1 MSDGEWIE
9 RHAASAAG
17 GLDGAAA
24 PAVAKRLAHVRD
36 EVAKAIVGQ
45 HRVVERVLTALLA
58 GGHVLLEGVPGTG
71 KTLLVQTLART
82 LGARFGRI
90 SFTPDL
96 MPSDIT
102 GTNVFDRESGKFQLV
117 QGPIFC
123 DLLLADEINRTP
135 PKTQAALLEAMQ
147 EGRATLDGES
157 HLLSPV
163 FTVLATQNPIE
174 FEGTYPLP
182 EAQRD
187 RFLLKVRVDY
197 PSAEEEAAILRRAHA
212 GKPSEDLDA
221 SGIERVMDV
230 PDLVAARAA
239 LVTVRVDDAV
249 LDYVRDIVR
258 ATRMH
263 DAVRLGGG
271 PRASLALLR
280 AAKAHAYLEGRDYV
294 NPDDVQALAPDVL
307 DHRLLYRPE
316 AEIEGVTVDDVL
328 RDVLRSVEVPR

>member
-1 MSDGEWIE
+1 MTISD
-9 RHAASAAG
+9 A
-17 GLDGAAA
+17 DGACGVEEAA
-24 PAVAKRLAHVRD
+24 ELLGRVRT
-36 EVAKAIVGQ
+36 EVAKSIIGQ
-45 HRVVERVLTALLA
+45 VRVVDGVLTALLA

-71 KTLLVQTLART
+71 KTLLVQTLARA

-102 GTNVFDRESGKFQLV
+102 GTNIYDSKSGAFQLV
-117 QGPIFC
+117 KGPVFC

-187 RFLLKVRVDY
+187 RFLLKVSIDY
-197 PSAEEEAAILRRAHA
+197 PEADDEAEILRRAHA
-212 GKPSEDLDA
+212 GRPSEDLDA
-221 SGIERVMDV
+221 AGIERVMDV
-230 PDLVAARAA
+230 EGLLRARAA
-239 LVTVRVDDAV
+239 MVAIRVDDA
-249 LDYVRDIVR
+249 LILYVRDVVR
-258 ATRMH
+258 ATRH
-263 DAVRLGGG
+263 HEAVRLGGG

-280 AAKAHAYLEGRDYV
+280 AGKARALLSGRDYV
-294 NPDDVQALAPDVL
+294 NPDDIQALAPDVL

-316 AEIEGVTVDDVL
+316 AEIEGITVADVL
-328 RDVLRSVEVPR
+328 RDVLRTVEVPR

>member
-1 MSDGEWIE
+1 MTEDLTAGG
-9 RHAASAAG
+9 AAG
-17 GLDGAAA
+17 IRAAA
-24 PAVAKRLAHVRD
+24 ERLTAVREQVT
-36 EVAKAIVGQ
+36 KAVVGQ
-45 HRVVERVLTALLA
+45 QRAVSRVLTALLA

-71 KTLLVQTLART
+71 KTLMVQTLART

-102 GTNVFDRESGKFQLV
+102 GTNVFDRESGRFQLV
-117 QGPIFC
+117 EGPIFC

-197 PSAEEEAAILRRAHA
+197 PTAEDEGEILRRAHA
-212 GKPSEDLDA
+212 GRPSENLDA

-230 PDLVAARAA
+230 ETLVAARAA
-239 LVTVRVDDAV
+239 LVHVRVEEPL
-249 LDYVRDIVR
+249 LDYVRDLVR
-258 ATRMH
+258 ATRLH

-280 AAKAHAYLEGRDYV
+280 AAKAHALLLGRDYV

-328 RDVLRSVEVPR
+328 RDVLRTVEVPR

>member
-1 MSDGEWIE
+1 MSDGVE
-9 RHAASAAG
+9 
-17 GLDGAAA
+17 GAATA
-24 PAVAKRLAHVRD
+24 LGRVRA

-45 HRVVERVLTALLA
+45 ERVVHRVLTALLA

-71 KTLLVQTLART
+71 KTLLVQTLARA

-102 GTNVFDRESGKFQLV
+102 GTNVWQRESGRFQLV
-117 QGPIFC
+117 EGPIFC

-147 EGRATLDGES
+147 EGCATLDGET
-157 HLLSPV
+157 HALSPV

-187 RFLLKVRVDY
+187 RFLLKVSIDY
-197 PSAEEEAAILRRAHA
+197 PEPDDETEILRRAHA
-212 GKPSEDLDA
+212 GCPPTDLDA
-221 SGIERVMDV
+221 AGIERVMDV
-230 PDLVAARAA
+230 DALVAARAA
-239 LVTVRVDDAV
+239 MVAVRVEDSLLV
-249 LDYVRDIVR
+249 YVRDVVR
-258 ATRMH
+258 GTRLH

-271 PRASLALLR
+271 PRASLALLC
-280 AAKAHAYLEGRDYV
+280 AAKAHALLEGRDYV

-307 DHRLLYRPE
+307 GHRLLYRPE
-316 AEIEGVTVDDVL
+316 AEIEGITVDDVL

>member
-1 MSDGEWIE
+1 MTESDVN
-9 RHAASAAG
+9 RG
-17 GLDGAAA
+17 GVDDAAA
-24 PAVAKRLAHVRD
+24 LLGRVRD
-36 EVAKAIVGQ
+36 EVAKSIIGQ
-45 HRVVERVLTALLA
+45 TRVVDGVLTALLA

-71 KTLLVQTLART
+71 KTLLVQTLARA

-102 GTNVFDRESGKFQLV
+102 GTNIFDRDSGAFKLV
-117 QGPIFC
+117 EGPIFC

-157 HLLSPV
+157 HVLSKM

-187 RFLLKVRVDY
+187 RFLLKVRIGY
-197 PSAEEEAAILRRAHA
+197 PEPEDEAEILRRAHA
-212 GKPSEDLDA
+212 GRPAEDLES

-230 PDLVAARAA
+230 EELLRARAA
-239 LVTVRVDDAV
+239 MVSVRVDDT
-249 LDYVRDIVR
+249 LLHYVRDVVR
-258 ATRMH
+258 ATRTH

-280 AAKAHAYLEGRDYV
+280 AGKARALLAGRDYV
-294 NPDDVQALAPDVL
+294 NPDDIQALAPDVL

-316 AEIEGVTVDDVL
+316 AEIEGITVDDVL
-328 RDVLRSVEVPR
+328 RDVLRTVEVPR

>member
-1 MSDGEWIE
+1 MTISD
-9 RHAASAAG
+9 A
-17 GLDGAAA
+17 DGACSVEEAA
-24 PAVAKRLAHVRD
+24 ELLGRVRT
-36 EVAKAIVGQ
+36 EVAKSIIGQ
-45 HRVVERVLTALLA
+45 VRVVDGVLTALLA

-71 KTLLVQTLART
+71 KTLLVQTLARA

-102 GTNVFDRESGKFQLV
+102 GTNIYDSKSGAFQLV
-117 QGPIFC
+117 KGPVFC

-187 RFLLKVRVDY
+187 RFLLKVSIDY
-197 PSAEEEAAILRRAHA
+197 PEADDEAEILRRAHA
-212 GKPSEDLDA
+212 GRPSEDLDA
-221 SGIERVMDV
+221 AGIERVMDV
-230 PDLVAARAA
+230 EGLLRARAA
-239 LVTVRVDDAV
+239 MVAIRVDDA
-249 LDYVRDIVR
+249 LILYVRDVVR
-258 ATRMH
+258 ATRQH
-263 DAVRLGGG
+263 EAVRLGGG

-280 AAKAHAYLEGRDYV
+280 AGKARALLSGRDYV
-294 NPDDVQALAPDVL
+294 NPDDIQALAPDVL

-316 AEIEGVTVDDVL
+316 AEIEGITVADVL
-328 RDVLRSVEVPR
+328 RDVLRTVEVPR

>member
-1 MSDGEWIE
+1 METIE
-9 RHAASAAG
+9 NAA
-17 GLDGAAA
+17 LRD
-24 PAVAKRLAHVRD
+24 VAERLGRVRT
-36 EVAKAIVGQ
+36 EVAKALVGQ
-45 HRVVERVLTALLA
+45 DRVVDRVLAALLA

-71 KTLLVQTLART
+71 KTLLVQTLSRA
-82 LGARFGRI
+82 LGCRFGRI

-102 GTNVFDRESGKFQLV
+102 GTHVFDRDSGKFQLV

-147 EGRATLDGES
+147 EGHATLDGNS
-157 HLLSPV
+157 HLLSRV

-187 RFLLKVRVDY
+187 RFLLKVTIDY
-197 PSAEEEAAILRRAHA
+197 PTVDDESEILRRAHA
-212 GKPSEDLDA
+212 GRPSENLDMA
-221 SGIERVMDV
+221 GIEQVLDV
-230 PDLVAARAA
+230 AGIVAAREALAA
-239 LVTVRVDDAV
+239 VRVEDAL
-249 LDYVRDIVR
+249 LDYIRDVVR
-258 ATRMH
+258 ATRSH

-280 AAKAHAYLEGRDYV
+280 ASKASALLAGRDYV
-294 NPDDVQALAPDVL
+294 NPDDIQGLAPDVL

-316 AEIEGVTVDDVL
+316 AEIEGITVQDVL
-328 RDVLRSVEVPR
+328 RDVFRLVEVPR

>member
-1 MSDGEWIE
+1 MTDDTPMSAGNSGDGPP
-9 RHAASAAG
+9 AAG
-17 GLDGAAA
+17 SS
-24 PAVAKRLAHVRD
+24 PLARVH
-36 EVAKAIVGQ
+36 EETTKAIVGQ
-45 HRVVERVLTALLA
+45 DRVVDRVLTALLA

-71 KTLLVQTLART
+71 KTLLVQSLARA

-102 GTNVFDRESGKFQLV
+102 GTNVFDRESGRFQLV
-117 QGPIFC
+117 KGPIFC

-197 PSAEEEAAILRRAHA
+197 PSAEDESEILRRAHA
-212 GKPSEDLDA
+212 GRPAEDLDA
-221 SGIERVMDV
+221 SGIAQVMDV
-230 PDLVAARAA
+230 DALIAARAQ
-239 LVTVRVDDAV
+239 LVEVRVEDAL
-249 LDYVRDIVR
+249 LDYVRDVVR
-258 ATRMH
+258 ATRVH

-280 AAKAHAYLEGRDYV
+280 AAKAHAYLAGRDYV

-316 AEIEGVTVDDVL
+316 AEIEGITVDDVL
-328 RDVLRSVEVPR
+328 RDVLRTVEVPR